1 MPASGIAGIRFTH
14 ASATPAQI
22 NNTPTHRVT
31 LNRSLSRN
39 FAPNAP
45 VTYAN
50 DVAGTTK
57 LTGYHESIVRKEK
70 NDTAI
75 SRIPTHS
82 QASPKARP
90 TTRKTASGE
99 NSCTSPIRFI
109 A

>member
-39 FAPNAP
+39 FAPHAP
-45 VTYAN
+45 VTYAK

-90 TTRKTASGE
+90 TTRKTPTAKQPAPP
-99 NSCTSPIRFI
+99 PIRSR
-109 A
+109 